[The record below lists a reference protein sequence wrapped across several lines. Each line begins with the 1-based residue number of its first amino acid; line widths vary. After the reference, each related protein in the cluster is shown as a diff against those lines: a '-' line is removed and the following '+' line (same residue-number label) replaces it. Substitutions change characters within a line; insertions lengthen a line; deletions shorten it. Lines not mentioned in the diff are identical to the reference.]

1 MGLGILMPN
10 MTVWLSAAVPEAMRG
25 RALGGLSTAMFL
37 GQFLSPI
44 VTQPFTKIV
53 GLGAV
58 YAIVGG
64 FLTIVAI
71 GFAVFKTQI
80 RSLTRSSAI

>member
-1 MGLGILMPN
+1 
-10 MTVWLSAAVPEAMRG
+10 MTVWLSAAVPDTMRG
-25 RALGGLSTAMFL
+25 RALGGLSTALFL

-58 YAIVGG
+58 YAITGG

-71 GFAVFKTQI
+71 AFAVFK
-80 RSLTRSSAI
+80 RNLLPVLLKF